1 VQPTLG
7 GHRNVARVAPIFGP
21 TSPDVPIFGGSL
33 DEGGHLV
40 STKPDDD
47 TYTLWIDRPLRD
59 GSNDNADNLCEA
71 SIEQIVAFAK
81 EQE

>member
-1 VQPTLG
+1 M
-7 GHRNVARVAPIFGP
+7 RV
-21 TSPDVPIFGGSL
+21 
-33 DEGGHLV
+33 GHLV
-40 STKPDDD
+40 STKPYDD

>member
-40 STKPDDD
+40 S
-47 TYTLWIDRPLRD
+47 LRD